1 MFPRLRFRPPTA
13 LLQALGLFFVS
24 SFVRGLGAM
33 SALAL
38 AAYVG
43 AGAKMDHY
51 MAFSMVLSTAC
62 ALLASPL
69 PVVVTRRVA
78 SGPDLA
84 TAAQVCR
91 GWAARLRRLAFLLYG
106 VSCPVLAWIF
116 TPNRMDG
123 FAELLTLLLIGF
135 PTALACA
142 PLATEQALLQ
152 ARGHPFKAMWSAA
165 LTSGSSLIA
174 ALLCGKVGGVYLA
187 AAGLAI
193 GPWLELLWLRHLNR
207 SLDVTLAPVPREP
220 FPLATMLTMLG
231 ASSGILVQSFYD
243 QTLLAHMGAGAQAV
257 WGLATRAPSFLNM
270 SLAGMA
276 GVLCSATLVQAQ
288 VAGRLKSES
297 TRLCLLV
304 AGLSAAVMAIMWVA
318 AEPLTRAL
326 YERGAFTPADT
337 SRVASVLRWTILA
350 YLTYPPTSVLIRALG
365 LAGGGRALVGSSV
378 LFLVVKVTLAS
389 LLLAPLGMGA
399 LAVATLA
406 GGLSQCALLAWRLSV
421 HQPKKSL
428 TNSKK

>member
-1 MFPRLRFRPPTA
+1 MA
-13 LLQALGLFFVS
+13 
-24 SFVRGLGAM
+24 
-33 SALAL
+33 ALAL
-38 AAYVG
+38 AAYIG
-43 AGAKMDHY
+43 AGAQMDHY

-78 SGPDLA
+78 AGPDLA
-84 TAAQVCR
+84 TAARVCR
-91 GWAARLRRLAFLLYG
+91 QWAGRLRRRAFLLYG
-106 VSCPVLAWIF
+106 VCCPVLAWVF

-123 FAELLTLLLIGF
+123 FVELLALLLIGF

-165 LTSGSSLIA
+165 LTSGSSLVA

-187 AAGLAI
+187 AMGLAI
-193 GPWLELLWLRHLNR
+193 GPWLELLWLRRLNR
-207 SLDVTLAPVPREP
+207 SIDDTGASVPSEP
-220 FPLATMLTMLG
+220 FPVATMLTVLG

-243 QTLLAHMGAGAQAV
+243 QALLVQMGAGAQAV

-288 VAGRLKSES
+288 VTGRLKTES
-297 TRLCLLV
+297 ARLCLLV
-304 AGLSAAVMAIMWVA
+304 SGLSLAVMTAMWFA
-318 AEPLTRAL
+318 AEPLTRLL

-337 SRVASVLRWTILA
+337 TRVAAVLRWTVLA

-365 LAGGGRALVGSSV
+365 LVGGGRTLVASSV
-378 LFLVVKVTLAS
+378 LFLAVKVTVTS
-389 LLLAPLGMGA
+389 LLLAPLGVGA

-406 GGLSQCALLAWRLSV
+406 AGLSQCGLLAWRLRRAQV
-421 HQPKKSL
+421 LKSR
-428 TNSKK
+428 